1 MQENWKTRLLQAVDN
16 DGRSDRA
23 ISLAANLGV
32 NFVNELRNT
41 SKEPSIEK
49 VLRLA
54 AELQLS
60 VSYLFLGRDLSK
72 DDEDLLLVLQSLPA
86 DAKAGLLGKQAI
98 KSRSIFARISLS
110 NPAQTNSISS
120 SIPKLHHH
128 AYLIPL
134 LDCTPLT
141 RLFIDN

>member
-86 DAKAGLLGKQAI
+86 DAKAGLLAVLRANKQ
-98 KSRSIFARISLS
+98 
-110 NPAQTNSISS
+110 
-120 SIPKLHHH
+120 
-128 AYLIPL
+128 
-134 LDCTPLT
+134 
-141 RLFIDN
+141 

>member
-1 MQENWKTRLLQAVDN
+1 MEENWKTRLLRAVDN

-23 ISLAANLGV
+23 ISSAAELGV

-60 VSYLFLGRDLSK
+60 MAYLFLGRDLSK
-72 DDEDLLLVLQSLPA
+72 DDEDLLLVLQSLPE
-86 DAKAGLLGKQAI
+86 DAKEGLLAALRASK
-98 KSRSIFARISLS
+98 R
-110 NPAQTNSISS
+110 
-120 SIPKLHHH
+120 
-128 AYLIPL
+128 
-134 LDCTPLT
+134 
-141 RLFIDN
+141 